1 MEEER
6 QARARTP
13 QPRVPVVSR
22 PTAARTNY
30 MVEMVRVLSTSS
42 GAPGGSLENTRR

>member
-6 QARARTP
+6 QARARIP
-13 QPRVPVVSR
+13 EPRVPVVSR

-30 MVEMVRVLSTSS
+30 MAEMVRVLSTSS
-42 GAPGGSLENTRR
+42 VAAGASLENAGR